1 MEKLTFF
8 EGLID
13 VDAMEWKL
21 GGSGYKNMTKPV
33 EQPTSENEEMLRL
46 VASKEVPDKR
56 DVEQYARE
64 MALKID
70 EKKAFFKDK
79 SMENAP
85 FKTVKKPEL
94 SEASKEKITLKR

>member
-1 MEKLTFF
+1 
-8 EGLID
+8 
-13 VDAMEWKL
+13 MEWKL

-70 EKKAFFKDK
+70 EKKAFIKDK

-85 FKTVKKPEL
+85 FKTVKKTEL